1 MKTFKEVRKPVNTE
15 KYDAYYAMVD
25 AKKMAKKKGGHPDD
39 YIDDLMKKR
48 GYKKSSYSGK
58 GVWKWV
64 KEETVNEGQL
74 EINFKNFARSEKKKL
89 LNLLNSLK
97 VKRKFKLK
105 SVTSPMLDR
114 SVTVK
119 AYYLDLDDL
128 RDYLKDKGYKWKD
141 GKMWAGKPM
150 DITMESLNEALD
162 ANDRV
167 EIKKAL
173 KMGKTVIGKSKRK
186 DGSNKGKDFKI
197 LKLFTQPIGIMRVKK
212 AYVDWGQ
219 GKKPM
224 DQSFISSYTISSKS
238 TSDPIGMESV
248 QERFREKV
256 DKGTKLKDFEVFLGR
271 SGKGLIDTDIQKA
284 LKILIDQLKKDKLDY
299 NKKKMNLKSGAKGGK
314 DVTINVI
321 DEEDRYRLIVVGEEK
336 SDKFKDIDLT
346 ASFEKIQKLSS
357 AKFKSMWSEGT
368 MRSGI
373 FDTDV
378 RKRKDAARKL
388 VFFLKAKRNL
398 RIGPMDDDT
407 GSNKAI
413 DSYIKELMKYVFDD
427 EIIDDLYPTGRNAN
441 VKANDVVVK
450 RLKKMGVKVK

>member
-1 MKTFKEVRKPVNTE
+1 MKTFKEVRKLKE
-15 KYDAYYAMVD
+15 GKFSKYDAYYAMVD
-25 AKKMAKKKGGHPDD
+25 AKKMAKEKGGKPDD

-48 GYKKSSYSGK
+48 GYKKDTYSGH

-64 KEETVNEGQL
+64 KEETVNE
-74 EINFKNFARSEKKKL
+74 
-89 LNLLNSLK
+89 
-97 VKRKFKLK
+97 
-105 SVTSPMLDR
+105 
-114 SVTVK
+114 
-119 AYYLDLDDL
+119 
-128 RDYLKDKGYKWKD
+128 
-141 GKMWAGKPM
+141 
-150 DITMESLNEALD
+150 ALD

-167 EIKKAL
+167 EINKAL

-248 QERFREKV
+248 QERFRQKV

-271 SGKGLIDTDIQKA
+271 PGKGLIDKKEIEEA
-284 LKILIDQLKKDKLDY
+284 LKILTTQLKKDKLDY
-299 NKKKMNLKSGAKGGK
+299 NKKMMNLKAGAKGGK
-314 DVTINVI
+314 DVTINAI
-321 DEEDRYRLIVVGEEK
+321 DEEDRWRLIVVGEEK

-357 AKFKSMWSEGT
+357 AQFKSMWSEGT
-368 MRSGI
+368 MKSGI
-373 FDTDV
+373 FDSDI

-388 VFFLKAKRNL
+388 VFFLKAKRNQK
-398 RIGPMDDDT
+398 IGPMDDDT

-413 DSYIKELMKYVFDD
+413 DAYIKELMKYVFDD
-427 EIIDDLYPTGRNAN
+427 EMIDDLYPTGRNAN